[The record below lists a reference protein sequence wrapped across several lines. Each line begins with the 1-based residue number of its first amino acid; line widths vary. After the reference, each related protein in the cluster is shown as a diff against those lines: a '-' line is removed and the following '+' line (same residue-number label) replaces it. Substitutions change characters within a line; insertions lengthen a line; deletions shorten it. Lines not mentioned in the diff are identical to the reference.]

1 MFRFPHVDPDIVYW
15 YISWNITSTNR
26 ELNLKNNLGTPCLRG
41 WGFHTKLSFFLIP
54 LVVTCALIL
63 WCLDYRAL
71 LDLPSYGSDSWKRY
85 DLKVFISVLSE
96 KWRVTLAKGQV
107 NSLVKRFAWWDFGLE
122 ETVYGALSYL
132 WDLEEQKDSGV
143 KVIIWGK
150 PQKGEGG
157 IFMRIVNPLDT
168 ISWN

>member
-1 MFRFPHVDPDIVYW
+1 M
-15 YISWNITSTNR
+15 
-26 ELNLKNNLGTPCLRG
+26 
-41 WGFHTKLSFFLIP
+41 
-54 LVVTCALIL
+54 
-63 WCLDYRAL
+63 
-71 LDLPSYGSDSWKRY
+71 
-85 DLKVFISVLSE
+85 LSE

-168 ISWN
+168 IS